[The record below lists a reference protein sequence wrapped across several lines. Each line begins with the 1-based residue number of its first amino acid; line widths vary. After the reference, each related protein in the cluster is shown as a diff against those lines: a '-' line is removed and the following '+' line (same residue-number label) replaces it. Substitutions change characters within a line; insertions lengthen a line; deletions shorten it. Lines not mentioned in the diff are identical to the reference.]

1 MTTTATTASLA
12 LAEVGNFG
20 VASVSVELGFMIAL
34 VSMEPML
41 AVLRRKKEITWVPEP
56 RCSSPLGAWYNKVA
70 MGHLPVSRAGTRSIT
85 FP

>member
-34 VSMEPML
+34 VSMESNVSGV
-41 AVLRRKKEITWVPEP
+41 AAKKRDYV
-56 RCSSPLGAWYNKVA
+56 GA
-70 MGHLPVSRAGTRSIT
+70 
-85 FP
+85 